1 MCNKFLA
8 HEYRVLLSANLH
20 ISDFSIKINTK
31 IPFMNILNSTG
42 PNIDPWGI
50 PRKTSDQLLYVDPIL
65 VLCFVQLR

>member
-42 PNIDPWGI
+42 PNIDP
-50 PRKTSDQLLYVDPIL
+50 
-65 VLCFVQLR
+65 